1 MATAAATI
9 TMTMAK
15 PIDSRRVYARAVM
28 GSLVRFGQAGQRLGL
43 ADDSSS
49 SSSNGAQ
56 SMAELASQ

>member
-1 MATAAATI
+1 
-9 TMTMAK
+9 MTMAK